1 MQILLKD
8 LLKEATT
15 TDTTTDSPLKVQIY
29 CDMDGVLV
37 DMEKGFKAASGGMD
51 IKQYV
56 EKTGKKIWSVINAK
70 DPQTNKLKNPNFW
83 IDLEPM
89 PDAMVLWK
97 FIADNFKN
105 PPPVILSAGQGSMVV
120 QQKTAWIHKHL
131 GTGIKVLI
139 APSGPKKPEFVL
151 PSPDLGAGK
160 YVTHVL
166 VDDTQKNL
174 NAWNND
180 AAHRIAIHHTS
191 AAESIKALEP
201 FIK

>member
-8 LLKEATT
+8 LLKEDETTATT
-15 TDTTTDSPLKVQIY
+15 TNSPLRVQIY

-37 DMEKGFKAASGGMD
+37 DMEKGFRALSGGLNPKDYEM
-51 IKQYV
+51 KY
-56 EKTGKKIWSVINAK
+56 GKGSFWKVIGRKK
-70 DPQTNKLKNPNFW
+70 DYW
-83 IDLEPM
+83 ITLDPM

-97 FIADNFKN
+97 FLTESFKD
-105 PPPVILSAGQGSMVV
+105 PVPVILSAGQGSTVV
-120 QQKTAWIHKHL
+120 QQKTEWIHKHL
-131 GTGIKVLI
+131 GTGIKVMI
-139 APSGPKKPEFVL
+139 APAGTKKPEFVL

-191 AAESIKALEP
+191 AAESIKALDP
-201 FIK
+201 FITK